1 MAPMPQLAT
10 SKSLLHSSAP
20 LVVGAVSS
28 PQMLEGISQI
38 SLPDEECDIVELRL
52 DSIGLPPDELHSH
65 ASHLTRPILI
75 TARHPDEGGHG
86 QLGAAQR
93 SALLESHLDVA
104 SLMDVELRSAE
115 ELLPTIRKAQQQNI
129 EVIGSFHDFNATP
142 SDDVLRGAVDFGI
155 QYKFDAIKIATL
167 LQSADDLARLLHL
180 LAIEKRIPISIM
192 GMGTLG
198 RASRL
203 VLAKCGSVLNYGY
216 LGQSNAPGQWPAR
229 RLKQLLQEL

>member
-1 MAPMPQLAT
+1 MPQLAT

-20 LVVGAVSS
+20 LVVGAVST

-38 SLPDEECDIVELRL
+38 SFSRDECDIVELRL
-52 DSIGLPPDELHSH
+52 DSIGLPHDELHSH
-65 ASHLTRPILI
+65 ASHIALPLLI
-75 TARHPDEGGHG
+75 TARHPDEGGNG
-86 QLGAAQR
+86 QLSAAQR

-104 SLMDVELRSAE
+104 ALMDVELRSAG
-115 ELLPTIRKAQQQNI
+115 ELLPVIRKAQQQNI

-142 SDDVLRGAVDFGI
+142 SNEVLRGAVDFGI
-155 QYKFDAIKIATL
+155 QYKFDAVKIATL

-229 RLKQLLQEL
+229 RLKELLQEL